1 MGRYRRRIAMA
12 VTASLFVGVCGCI
25 KAPLLSAQEAC
36 AQNGLIVSTAGG
48 KSVGGTVGREAG
60 RFGGTDYGCARPRNE
75 QDLCEI
81 AAFAHMAD
89 EKIRFR
95 TTLRNFF
102 IGVGYVA
109 YVIPG
114 VVLYFVFDHQRNK
127 VMRKGDRTRL
137 SVLRSCASPN
147 ELNL

>member
-1 MGRYRRRIAMA
+1 MGPKQQAALA
-12 VTASLFVGVCGCI
+12 VAGLLVGLSGCI

-75 QDLCEI
+75 QDMCEI

-89 EKIRFR
+89 EKMSFR
-95 TTLRNFF
+95 TTLRNLL
-102 IGVGYVA
+102 IGAGYIV
-109 YVIPG
+109 YVVPG

-127 VMRKGDRTRL
+127 VMRKGDRIRL
-137 SVLRSCASPN
+137 SVLTSCASPTG
-147 ELNL
+147 LNR